1 MAGLTSLGLED
12 DDEEEGKLELAA
24 EGRPRMPPVA
34 TAATDTE
41 PTPGPIPL
49 PLLRFLADAGNGEV
63 EAGLLAELC
72 LLSKMITNKPER
84 H

>member
-1 MAGLTSLGLED
+1 MED
-12 DDEEEGKLELAA
+12 DDEEVDKLELAA
-24 EGRPRMPPVA
+24 EDRPRMPPAA

-49 PLLRFLADAGNGEV
+49 PLFRFLANAGKGEV

-72 LLSKMITNKPER
+72 LLSKVITQTR
-84 H
+84 LH